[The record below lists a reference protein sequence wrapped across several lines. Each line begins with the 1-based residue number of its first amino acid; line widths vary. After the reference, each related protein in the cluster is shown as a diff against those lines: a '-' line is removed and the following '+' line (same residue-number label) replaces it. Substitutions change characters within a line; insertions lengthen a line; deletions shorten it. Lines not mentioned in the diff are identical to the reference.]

1 MRTLREIYSKKPVVV
16 YTCEWEECPRCG
28 GPLEA
33 LYVSGPKTV
42 QTLTGVWTIAQ
53 RPQRC
58 ADAEC
63 AGHRESWKSAQW
75 QQVAPP
81 FCTYGY
87 DVIAQI
93 GWFRQEHHQPFGAI
107 HESLQ
112 DRLQIGESQV
122 RRLYHHLYLPLLA
135 CEERQHQERLAA
147 VARENGLLVALDG
160 LAPEGGEA
168 QLWVI
173 REIQTGLTLRSGWL
187 SGQDEAT
194 FTRFLEPLRAQ
205 GWRVKAVLSDKQR
218 GLVPAV
224 GAVFPEAHHAFCQW
238 HYLQNAVAPLAAAD
252 NAMKVALRKEVRQAV
267 GPLLRQEP
275 VGESPGVLT
284 VTGLVPSLL
293 PGAAPPSGPGAGAEA
308 APPAAPEDP
317 GGSPAGEVGD
327 APAAPGEEAGANL
340 PPASPPEPEP
350 RSTPPAEAPGAES
363 PGQPIRSQEEPSGD
377 SPAGARPPVD
387 PQAAEREAL
396 VQDLLRRT
404 RYLLTLKARPPL
416 HLAGGEMVERLS
428 EVVACLDRMLP
439 QHPEARLEQLRAGLQ
454 QGLETVRPTYLVLR
468 QAEEWVHQ
476 VRQILDPDG
485 PSARTGEE
493 VRQELWQYLDH
504 LPEETSHPQLGE
516 FGEALR
522 QVTQNYD
529 AGLFHTYD
537 IPGLPRTNNGRE
549 SEFQNLKHRLLSTTG
564 QKGAVRRLRQRE
576 GAWELIPRP
585 ATLEDTLAV
594 LSRVAPDDLRQ
605 EQQRV
610 QEHRN
615 RFRLHVRAVKQS
627 TVQLEQLEQ
636 RWATLH
642 ATRGP

>member
-1 MRTLREIYSKKPVVV
+1 MRTLREIYSKKPEVI

-42 QTLTGVWTIAQ
+42 QTLTGVRTIAQ
-53 RPQRC
+53 RPHRC
-58 ADAEC
+58 ADPEC
-63 AGHRESWKSAQW
+63 VGHGEVCKSAQW

-87 DVIAQI
+87 DVLAQI
-93 GWFRQEHHQPFGAI
+93 GWQRQHHRQPFGEI

-147 VARENGLLVALDG
+147 VARERGLLVALDG

-173 REIQTGLTLRSGWL
+173 REIQTELTLRSGWL

-194 FTRFLEPLRAQ
+194 FTRFLEPLQAR
-205 GWRVKAVLSDKQR
+205 GWRVEAVLSDKQK

-224 GAVFPEAHHAFCQW
+224 GAVFPEAKHAFCQF
-238 HYLQNAVAPLAAAD
+238 HYLQNAAAPVAEAD
-252 NAMKVALRKEVRQAV
+252 EAMKVTLRKEIRQVV
-267 GPLLRQEP
+267 GPLLRQEQ

-284 VTGLVPSLL
+284 VTGVVPS
-293 PGAAPPSGPGAGAEA
+293 PVPGAGPPDPGAPAEPVPPEA
-308 APPAAPEDP
+308 EGTEVSPPPAEVGGETATLAEEALGTPLATAVPAEEPTAPPPAAE
-317 GGSPAGEVGD
+317 
-327 APAAPGEEAGANL
+327 APGEEAVGEESE
-340 PPASPPEPEP
+340 ASE
-350 RSTPPAEAPGAES
+350 G
-363 PGQPIRSQEEPSGD
+363 
-377 SPAGARPPVD
+377 PPVD
-387 PQAAEREAL
+387 PSAEEREAL

-416 HLAGGEMVERLS
+416 RLAGGEMFERLS

-454 QGLETVRPTYLVLR
+454 HGLETVRPEYTVLR
-468 QAEEWVHQ
+468 QAGEWVQQ
-476 VRQILDPDG
+476 VAVILDPDHH
-485 PSARTGEE
+485 PDRSGEE
-493 VRQELWQYLDH
+493 VRRDLWKYLDH
-504 LPEETSHPQLGE
+504 LPQEPSHPRLE
-516 FGEALR
+516 KFGAALR
-522 QVTQNYD
+522 HVTQSYD
-529 AGLFHTYD
+529 PGLFHTYD

-549 SEFQNLKHRLLSTTG
+549 SEFQDLKHRLLSTTG
-564 QKGAVRRLRQRE
+564 QKGAVRRLLLRE

-585 ATLEDTLAV
+585 TTLKDTIAV
-594 LSRVAPDDLRQ
+594 LARVAPDDLRQ

-615 RFRLHVRAVKQS
+615 RFRLHVRSVKQS
-627 TVQLEQLEQ
+627 AVQLGQLEQ

-642 ATRGP
+642 AARGP